1 MFKKFVFIKTLSM
14 LWAAFVLPTGALA
27 IDAVAILQQAD
38 AGRSPYVASRLT
50 VTMESYE
57 DGQLDDSTDF
67 LVHTNDAESL
77 VDVLTG
83 RSEGQK
89 VLLIEKG
96 MYVATKRASRP
107 VRITPLQR
115 LMGQASYGD
124 LASLRLAADYT
135 PTFIAEE
142 NGELLF
148 ELKAKTKKATY
159 RRLNLWLAKDTTRLI
174 RSEAFLASGKMIKK
188 IKYVFDGNL
197 VSQIIYTD
205 PGIDN
210 KKTIMNITSLEEKKL
225 PARYFRPDGMRDKI
239 R

>member
-1 MFKKFVFIKTLSM
+1 MFKKFLKIISV
-14 LWAAFVLPTGALA
+14 LWATLMLPTVVAA
-27 IDAVAILQQAD
+27 VDAQELLERAD
-38 AGRSPYVASRLT
+38 AGRAPFIASRLNI
-50 VTMESYE
+50 TMQSYV
-57 DGQLDDSTDF
+57 DDAIDDSTDF
-67 LVHTNDAESL
+67 LVHTNDADSL
-77 VDVLTG
+77 VDVLSG

-115 LMGQASYGD
+115 LLGQASYGD
-124 LASLRLAADYT
+124 IASLRLNADYT
-135 PTFIAEE
+135 PTFISEQ
-142 NGELLF
+142 NGEVLL

-159 RRLNLWLAKDTTRLI
+159 RKLNLWLEKDTARLI

-205 PGIDN
+205 PGVDN
-210 KKTIMNITSLEEKKL
+210 KKTIMNINSLEEKKL
-225 PARYFRPDGMRDKI
+225 SARYFRPEGMRDKI